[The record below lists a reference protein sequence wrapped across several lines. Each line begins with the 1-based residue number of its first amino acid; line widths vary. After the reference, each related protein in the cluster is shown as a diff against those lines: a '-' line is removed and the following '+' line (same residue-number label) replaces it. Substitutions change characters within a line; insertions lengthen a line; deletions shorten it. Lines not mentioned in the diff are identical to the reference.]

1 VTPQPGNPHPGTP
14 HPLAGGTSAPPP
26 RALPGGLPG
35 SQGVPQVPKPAAPK
49 PLPAKP
55 ATPPADDWG
64 LATTPPTRSWSRTLA
79 LGLALGL
86 TGTAGTMAYRTYGPT
101 LWNKASADGSESAT
115 NPAAD
120 SADAAVATDDDAPAT
135 PPETLD
141 ADALFDDQPAPV
153 RKVSHQAPARSA
165 SNFDSLAD
173 PDTDLD
179 AIESSVAAAQSE
191 PSDETPPNHSFPGLN
206 RRTNSTSQ
214 PGNRTVTPPAS
225 ESFDELTDSAE
236 SEFADTPAPPP
247 RRISPAPRVARD
259 TDPAVEPEVDIP
271 AVTNDEPDGLDQP
284 SIPTQSE
291 PGLDDEE
298 EAPRL
303 RFPRRN
309 PPVAETPTDSG
320 FERPAL
326 KRPPSD
332 TVPASLDEPLV
343 DVEDDT
349 VEGYVSVDPRE
360 RRALSRIQVM
370 RADNATGH
378 IADAEREAGRRVD
391 PDRQPI
397 TPRGT
402 RVASGAAGSGSG
414 GARSP
419 RAPVYLVEQTDTYW
433 SISKKLY
440 GTPRFFQALAEHN
453 RDRVPQPEQLRA
465 GVELQTPPVEEL
477 VEQYARFIP
486 AGASGVPGGSTRDI
500 AQDEPATT
508 PLGVAS
514 GTPTRRVP
522 DRAVAEGRGAID
534 PRELHRDGDDG
545 GFHFGNNGEP
555 LYRVGDGDTLTSIAQ
570 QHLGKASRSYEL
582 YQLNQERLADPDR
595 LRVGT
600 ILKLPVDASR
610 IGVVP
615 RGTRVR

>member
-1 VTPQPGNPHPGTP
+1 
-14 HPLAGGTSAPPP
+14 
-26 RALPGGLPG
+26 
-35 SQGVPQVPKPAAPK
+35 
-49 PLPAKP
+49 
-55 ATPPADDWG
+55 
-64 LATTPPTRSWSRTLA
+64 
-79 LGLALGL
+79 
-86 TGTAGTMAYRTYGPT
+86 
-101 LWNKASADGSESAT
+101 
-115 NPAAD
+115 
-120 SADAAVATDDDAPAT
+120 
-135 PPETLD
+135 
-141 ADALFDDQPAPV
+141 
-153 RKVSHQAPARSA
+153 
-165 SNFDSLAD
+165 
-173 PDTDLD
+173 
-179 AIESSVAAAQSE
+179 
-191 PSDETPPNHSFPGLN
+191 
-206 RRTNSTSQ
+206 
-214 PGNRTVTPPAS
+214 
-225 ESFDELTDSAE
+225 
-236 SEFADTPAPPP
+236 
-247 RRISPAPRVARD
+247 
-259 TDPAVEPEVDIP
+259 VEPEVDIP

-284 SIPTQSE
+284 SVPTQSE

-378 IADAEREAGRRVD
+378 IADAEREAGRRGD
-391 PDRQPI
+391 PERQPI
-397 TPRGT
+397 TPRGART
-402 RVASGAAGSGSG
+402 AVGPTAT
-414 GARSP
+414 RSP
-419 RAPVYLVEQTDTYW
+419 RANVYLVEQTDTYW

-440 GTPRFFQALAEHN
+440 GTSRFFQALAEHN

-465 GVELQTPPVEEL
+465 GVELQTPPAEEL

-486 AGASGVPGGSTRDI
+486 AGGSGTGGPATRDI
-500 AQDEPATT
+500 AREEAGGP

-534 PRELHRDGDDG
+534 PRELHRDGEDQ
-545 GFHFGNNGEP
+545 GFHFGTDGEP